1 MAGKDPDS
9 AAERL
14 TGMAAD
20 LAARLAAYGEKLKA
34 RPLETDPAEVERD
47 VRRIGGFARTAKS
60 ILLLEV
66 LEDRLAAKALAAKA
80 VPAADSDGAGPANDP
95 ANDDVEPAPVS
106 KKTLPHEDPERAA
119 RLYARL
125 DARVAELAEFFE
137 SKGVARGPVPGRLGR
152 EAERV
157 GWREPAQQP
166 DAPA

>member
-1 MAGKDPDS
+1 MAGRDPDS

-14 TGMAAD
+14 TGLAAD
-20 LAARLAAYGEKLKA
+20 LAARLAAYGEQLKA
-34 RPLETDPAEVERD
+34 RPLETAPAAVERD
-47 VRRIGGFARTAKS
+47 VRLIGGFARTAKS
-60 ILLLEV
+60 ILMLEV
-66 LEDRLAAKALAAKA
+66 LEDKLAAKALGPKAAGGA
-80 VPAADSDGAGPANDP
+80 AAAADSDTP
-95 ANDDVEPAPVS
+95 ANDDAEPAPVS

-157 GWREPAQQP
+157 GWREPPEHP